1 MIRTGHLG
9 AKSPT
14 DAGLGKSCAMTMQKA
29 STSMGQGKGYYPFP
43 GPHPQNQQQQQQ
55 QNQDHEQN
63 QGRLHR
69 RLDTLLKN
77 AHTVEYGA
85 LFLLFNIRR
94 ASVTKPS
101 TGSCFQDDDGRQL
114 D

>member
-1 MIRTGHLG
+1 
-9 AKSPT
+9 
-14 DAGLGKSCAMTMQKA
+14 
-29 STSMGQGKGYYPFP
+29 MGRGKGYCPFP
-43 GPHPQNQQQQQQ
+43 GPIPKTN
-55 QNQDHEQN
+55 NN
-63 QGRLHR
+63 GKIKTKNKIKAVLHR
-69 RLDTLLKN
+69 RLDTLLKS

>member
-1 MIRTGHLG
+1 MDFSSLSEQSLRTSRLYLRARNLLMIRTGHLG
-9 AKSPT
+9 GKSPT

-29 STSMGQGKGYYPFP
+29 STSMGRGKGYCPFP
-43 GPHPQNQQQQQQ
+43 GPHPQNQQQQ

-77 AHTVEYGA
+77 AHTVE
-85 LFLLFNIRR
+85 
-94 ASVTKPS
+94 
-101 TGSCFQDDDGRQL
+101 
-114 D
+114 